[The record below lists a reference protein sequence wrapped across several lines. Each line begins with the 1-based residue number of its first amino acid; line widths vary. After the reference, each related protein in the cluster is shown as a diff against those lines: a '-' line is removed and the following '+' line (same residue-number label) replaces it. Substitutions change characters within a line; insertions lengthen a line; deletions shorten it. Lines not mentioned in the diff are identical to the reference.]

1 VCVQSEVSCGDQG
14 VNEPSRCCVDGDT
27 LLLGTGERVRALIED
42 ELELAGYHAR
52 VWWIKESSEE
62 RNETETGATTISS

>member
-1 VCVQSEVSCGDQG
+1 
-14 VNEPSRCCVDGDT
+14 VDGDT